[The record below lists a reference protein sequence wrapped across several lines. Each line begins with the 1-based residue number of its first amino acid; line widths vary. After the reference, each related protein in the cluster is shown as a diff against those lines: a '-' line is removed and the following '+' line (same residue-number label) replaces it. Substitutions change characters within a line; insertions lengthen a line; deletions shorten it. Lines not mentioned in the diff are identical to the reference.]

1 MQTENF
7 NANFDIDISI
17 DSLSFGNLKI
27 FENFN
32 FTLSAGKWTSVLGKS
47 GVGKSTL
54 LRGITGELES
64 KTNFSITCSDKAP
77 LKGRIAYM
85 GQQDLLL
92 PWLTVF
98 ENVTLG
104 MRLRKERDP
113 VSIGNAYELIN
124 KVGLRKYCKEI
135 PENLSGGMKQRVALA
150 RTLLENKSLVI
161 MDEPFSALDIV
172 TKLEIQDLFAEMLR
186 DKTVLFVTHD
196 PLEALRLGNYI
207 YLMRGS
213 PAYLEKISELSGGI
227 PRDIKNNE
235 LHSFHGELL
244 LAMRED

>member
-17 DSLSFGNLKI
+17 DSLSFGNLEI

-54 LRGITGELES
+54 LRGITGELDS

-213 PAYLEKISELSGGI
+213 PAYLQKVSELSGGI
-227 PRDIKNNE
+227 PRDIKNHE

>member
-64 KTNFSITCSDKAP
+64 KTNFSIICSDKAP

-113 VSIGNAYELIN
+113 VSIANAYELID

>member
-17 DSLSFGNLKI
+17 DSLSFGNLEI

-54 LRGITGELES
+54 LRGITGELER

-113 VSIGNAYELIN
+113 VSIANAYELID

-196 PLEALRLGNYI
+196 PLEALRLGNYV

-213 PAYLEKISELSGGI
+213 PAYLQKVSELSGGI

>member
-17 DSLSFGNLKI
+17 DSLSFGNLEI

-64 KTNFSITCSDKAP
+64 KTNFFITCSDKAP

-113 VSIGNAYELIN
+113 VSIANAYELID

-213 PAYLEKISELSGGI
+213 PAYLEKISELSGAV

>member
-17 DSLSFGNLKI
+17 DSLSFGNLEI

-64 KTNFSITCSDKAP
+64 KTNFSITCSDNAP

-113 VSIGNAYELIN
+113 VSIANAYELID

-213 PAYLEKISELSGGI
+213 PAYLEKISELSGAV

>member
-1 MQTENF
+1 
-7 NANFDIDISI
+7 
-17 DSLSFGNLKI
+17 
-27 FENFN
+27 
-32 FTLSAGKWTSVLGKS
+32 
-47 GVGKSTL
+47 
-54 LRGITGELES
+54 
-64 KTNFSITCSDKAP
+64 
-77 LKGRIAYM
+77 M

-113 VSIGNAYELIN
+113 VSIANAYELID

-213 PAYLEKISELSGGI
+213 PAYLEKVSELSGAG

>member
-1 MQTENF
+1 
-7 NANFDIDISI
+7 
-17 DSLSFGNLKI
+17 
-27 FENFN
+27 
-32 FTLSAGKWTSVLGKS
+32 
-47 GVGKSTL
+47 
-54 LRGITGELES
+54 
-64 KTNFSITCSDKAP
+64 
-77 LKGRIAYM
+77 M

-113 VSIGNAYELIN
+113 VSIANAYELID

-207 YLMRGS
+207 YLMSGS
-213 PAYLEKISELSGGI
+213 PAYLEKISELSGAV

-235 LHSFHGELL
+235 LQRKRCLHS
-244 LAMRED
+244 